1 MLMQS
6 IASSRVMWSCAA
18 LLLVLLAPCARKAVM
33 SEKAESNSGNEV
45 EEVIAAPPIT
55 LEVAREYWLGFPMI
69 VAVTV
74 SNSTPQRTFYHL
86 PECDL
91 FTTTGPVE
99 FLFTSGSD
107 VVRFGAA
114 SRQRRE
120 GPPRGFTLRP
130 GESRR
135 MLFDLAGLEPQLHAG
150 TWRVEARYH
159 ASLGASVAPPVTVR
173 IVQPE
178 EADAQAAVA
187 LRRDNDVKTA
197 SWLYFLQA
205 NWRTVN
211 PAGLSARGRAAL
223 ALHLFLHRAIYGPQ
237 PVAEL
242 RAEDLQMEGA
252 TEAEAA
258 IYRLEILTARKDT
271 RAAAEASAL
280 LTKWPGMR
288 WRVEEVN
295 KSEGL
300 LTRARQAWGAERSDK
315 PPGPVPYA
323 N

>member
-1 MLMQS
+1 
-6 IASSRVMWSCAA
+6 
-18 LLLVLLAPCARKAVM
+18 M
-33 SEKAESNSGNEV
+33 SEKAEANGGDEL
-45 EEVIAAPPIT
+45 EEVLAAPPIT
-55 LEVAREYWLGFPMI
+55 LDVAREYWLGFPLL

-74 SNSTPQRTFYHL
+74 SNPTPQRTFYHL

-91 FTTTGPVE
+91 FLPTGPVE
-99 FLFTSGSD
+99 FLFFSGSD
-107 VVRFGAA
+107 SVRLGAA
-114 SRQRRE
+114 RGKRRE
-120 GPPRGFTLRP
+120 GPPEGFTLRP

-135 MLFDLAGLEPQLHAG
+135 MLFDIAGLEPKLRPG
-150 TWRVEARYH
+150 TWRLEARYH
-159 ASLGASVAPPVTVR
+159 TSLGASVAPPVTVR

-178 EADAQAAVA
+178 EADAQAAAA